1 MSMKI
6 SNFSL
11 QFELNV
17 SEIQKLN
24 EMYFKNI
31 YRNWILLFLGIVLFS
46 LIFLDLNI
54 QDDLVEWII
63 RSLALI
69 IIFLMIQYSFVN
81 SICEIIFRLAKKL
94 QPEKVKNKYRISFT
108 DCFIYIYSPF
118 GNFTHKWSKIE
129 KAILTKKFLFLYFKE
144 RNGYIISI
152 SNKKTNERNI
162 EELISF
168 VENNVIHVVKV

>member
-1 MSMKI
+1 MRTSD
-6 SNFSL
+6 FSL

-31 YRNWILLFLGIVLFS
+31 YRNWILLFLGIVLFFF
-46 LIFLDLNI
+46 IFLDLSL
-54 QDDLVEWII
+54 QYDLVEWII
-63 RSLALI
+63 RSLVLI
-69 IIFLMIQYSFVN
+69 IIFLLIQYSFVN
-81 SICEIIFRLAKKL
+81 SICELIFQLAKKL
-94 QPEKVKNKYRISFT
+94 KSEKVKNKYRVSFT
-108 DCFIYIYSPF
+108 DCVIHIYSPF

-129 KAILTKKFLFLYFKE
+129 KVILTKKFLFLYFKE

-162 EELISF
+162 KELISF